1 MPKAH
6 PNAADAA
13 RYASAGGLHATVADY
28 ARFLIEVVA
37 PKPADTFRL
46 RADTLDMMLR
56 PVVPVSEEPLR
67 SSWALGWQ
75 VLHLADGPVIAH
87 GGDNPGFH
95 SFAAVSRTRRSGFIV
110 MTNGD
115 GGVKVIERLLYTP
128 GMLGRLLASSHGQG
142 T

>member
-1 MPKAH
+1 
-6 PNAADAA
+6 
-13 RYASAGGLHATVADY
+13 
-28 ARFLIEVVA
+28 
-37 PKPADTFRL
+37 
-46 RADTLDMMLR
+46 MMLR